1 MRDERHYGRLERR
14 AEKWVLV
21 FGKKPRDNKG
31 LRHLIRYTKGV
42 RCCRRR
48 EKVDDRPLAL
58 RRERKQGRNW
68 TVGDVLVERAFL

>member
-31 LRHLIRYTKGV
+31 LRHLIRHTKRV
-42 RCCRRR
+42 RCSRRR
-48 EKVDDRPLAL
+48 YRVDGRGLAL
-58 RRERKQGRNW
+58 RRESEQCQH
-68 TVGDVLVERAFL
+68 